1 MSRKV
6 LIGVSVLGHL
16 ALGAGVL
23 ISGAWKLERLDSDF
37 RGLSTLA
44 VLAPPAPS
52 GGPADRPAQQLV
64 PKQRAKKLVK
74 ETVQPRV
81 PPPEPVAAATRAT
94 TASSEPGD
102 GGGGDGTGPGNGTG
116 DPDATGTCT
125 DGPCDETAPPTP
137 PAPAVEPPRPPPV
150 PYVPPTVLSG
160 LRISGDPQ
168 VHPPDSTKTQ
178 MLREGRTQV
187 KGMVKVCLSD
197 RGDVASATIVASTR
211 FAEYDQRLLSAIR
224 TWRYRPYMV
233 NQSPIPACGMVTFVY
248 SIR

>member
-23 ISGAWKLERLDSDF
+23 VSGAWKLERLDSDF
-37 RGLSTLA
+37 RGLTTLA
-44 VLAPPAPS
+44 VLSPPAPS

-81 PPPEPVAAATRAT
+81 PPPEPVAAAAT
-94 TASSEPGD
+94 MPSEPGN
-102 GGGGDGTGPGNGTG
+102 GGGDGTGPGNGAG
-116 DPDATGTCT
+116 DPESTGTCT
-125 DGPCDETAPPTP
+125 DGPCDETAAPEPPKPEP
-137 PAPAVEPPRPPPV
+137 PVEPPQPPPP

-178 MLREGRTQV
+178 MLREGRPQV

-197 RGDVASATIVASTR
+197 RGDVASATIVASTK